1 MVLLGLSIFLSKSK
15 RPTAHYVHYGYLLI
29 TVKLAH
35 GGHHGICKTKAFLK
49 NKVWFPNI
57 ETFVSIRN
65 ERLREKV
72 TMKLKKIND
81 LAKEKEKMTE
91 LIRYAQVA
99 ENSFIDKTAHRIL
112 RRNYS
117 SDNSGK

>member
-1 MVLLGLSIFLSKSK
+1 
-15 RPTAHYVHYGYLLI
+15 
-29 TVKLAH
+29 
-35 GGHHGICKTKAFLK
+35 
-49 NKVWFPNI
+49 
-57 ETFVSIRN
+57 
-65 ERLREKV
+65 
-72 TMKLKKIND
+72 MKLKKIND